1 MQISITGDTTL
12 GNSPGSPN
20 NPASYSERRAVPRY
34 AFVATT
40 ELTDSASATKL
51 SGRVTEISRKGCYV
65 DIVNVLP
72 VGTLLNLRISCD
84 QGAFVSRGRILYV
97 QENIGMGVVF
107 LDTPNDQLEILDTWL
122 AQLSPPTSP

>member
-1 MQISITGDTTL
+1 M

-20 NPASYSERRAVPRY
+20 DPLGQSGERRSVPRY

-40 ELTDSASATKL
+40 ELTDAASATKL
-51 SGRVTEISRKGCYV
+51 TGRVTEISRKGCYV
-65 DIVNVLP
+65 DIVNALP

-97 QENIGMGVVF
+97 QEHIGMGVVF
-107 LDTPNDQLEILDTWL
+107 LDTPTDQLEILDSWL
-122 AQLSPPTSP
+122 AQFPPPSTP

>member
-1 MQISITGDTTL
+1 M

-20 NPASYSERRAVPRY
+20 NSVSSSERRAVPRY

-40 ELTDSASATKL
+40 ELTDAASATKL

-65 DIVNVLP
+65 DIANALP

-84 QGAFVSRGRILYV
+84 QGAFATRGRILYV
-97 QENIGMGVVF
+97 QENIGIGVAF
-107 LDTPNDQLEILDTWL
+107 LDPPNDQLEILDSWL